1 VTRATC
7 IAVVALAA
15 LAPPAA
21 AVPRVDQMVVFR
33 SGSARSSHPGM
44 AQTTVKVSGRSCAV
58 AAATPL
64 AALVRSGVGPL
75 SLRDYGSCSKRPADG
90 GSLFVA
96 AIGPDRNRG
105 SDGWVYKAGN
115 VLGTAGAADPA
126 GPLGRGRLR
135 PGARVTWFWC
145 HVTARN
151 GGCPHTLVVAAVP
164 ARAGMLAVR
173 VRHYDDHGKA
183 GAAASAVVH
192 AGNRTATAGRDGV
205 ARLALPAGRYRV
217 WAGQPGLIRS
227 FASSMVVK

>member
-1 VTRATC
+1 M
-7 IAVVALAA
+7 AL
-15 LAPPAA
+15 
-21 AVPRVDQMVVFR
+21 
-33 SGSARSSHPGM
+33 
-44 AQTTVKVSGRSCAV
+44 TTVKVSGRSCAV

-75 SLRDYGSCSKRPADG
+75 SLRDYGSCSKRAADG

-96 AIGPDRNRG
+96 AIGRDRNRG
-105 SDGWVYKAGN
+105 SDGWVYKSGN

-135 PGARVTWFWC
+135 SGARVTWFWC

-151 GGCPHTLVVAAVP
+151 GGCPHTLAVARLP
-164 ARAGMLAVR
+164 ARAGMLSVR

-192 AGNRTATAGRDGV
+192 AGNRTAAAGRDGV

-217 WAGQPGLIRS
+217 WAGQPGRIRS
-227 FASSMVVK
+227 FAGSVVVK

>member
-1 VTRATC
+1 VTRALC
-7 IAVVALAA
+7 IAVAALAA

-21 AVPRVDQMVVFR
+21 ALPRIDQMVVFR
-33 SGSARSSHPGM
+33 SGSVRMSHPGM
-44 AQTTVKVSGRSCAV
+44 AQTTVRVSGRSCAV

-75 SLRDYGSCSKRPADG
+75 TLRDYGSCSKRPADG

-96 AIGPDRNRG
+96 AIGPDRNKG

-151 GGCPHTLVVAAVP
+151 GGCPHTLAVAAVP
-164 ARAGMLAVR
+164 AGRGILAVR
-173 VRHYDDHGKA
+173 VRDYDDHGKG
-183 GAAASAVVH
+183 GAAGGAVVH
-192 AGNRTATAGRDGV
+192 AANRTATAGRDGV
-205 ARLALPAGRYRV
+205 ARIALPAGRYGV
-217 WAGQPGLIRS
+217 WAGQPGRIRS
-227 FASSMVVK
+227 FTASMVVK